1 MKAVRRAAATLL
13 GAIVVVSAGCRSK
26 RNNELLPLDAR
37 ARVYAAVLQ
46 ELQHDSR
53 ADWVVV
59 DTLLPAREID
69 SGVRDKVIAELPIS
83 RREIDVFLEAQRA
96 PADRFHSV
104 VLPDA
109 HWTTVSMLRLDS
121 LRSAVRADIASGVTA
136 RGVRNDAFWQQW
148 QRLFPA
154 SAGYVI
160 LSPASITDDGMTA
173 VVHVRIACGSVCGE
187 TELRRLQRGAN
198 GSWRTI
204 KRLRLSES

>member
-1 MKAVRRAAATLL
+1 MNAVRRAAATLL

-26 RNNELLPLDAR
+26 RNNELLPLDDR

-83 RREIDVFLEAQRA
+83 RREIDAFIDAQRA

-136 RGVRNDAFWQQW
+136 RGVRNDAFWQLW
-148 QRLFPA
+148 QRLFPG

-160 LSPASITDDGMTA
+160 LSPASITDDGTTA

-187 TELRRLQRGAN
+187 TELRRLRRGAN

>member
-1 MKAVRRAAATLL
+1 MNAVRRAAATLL
-13 GAIVVVSAGCRSK
+13 SAVVVVWAGCHSNRS
-26 RNNELLPLDAR
+26 NAPLPMDDR

-46 ELQHDSR
+46 ELRHESR

-59 DTLLPAREID
+59 DTLLPAQEID
-69 SGVRDKVIAELPIS
+69 ADLRDKVIAELPIT
-83 RREIDVFLEAQRA
+83 RRAIDVFIEAQRA
-96 PADRFHSV
+96 PIDRFQAVS
-104 VLPDA
+104 LPDA

-121 LRSAVRADIASGVTA
+121 LRAAVRADIASGVTA
-136 RGVRNDAFWQQW
+136 RGVRNDAFWQLW
-148 QRLFPA
+148 PRLFPG

-160 LSPASITDDGMTA
+160 LSPASITDDGTTA

-187 TELRRLQRGAN
+187 TELRRLRRGAN